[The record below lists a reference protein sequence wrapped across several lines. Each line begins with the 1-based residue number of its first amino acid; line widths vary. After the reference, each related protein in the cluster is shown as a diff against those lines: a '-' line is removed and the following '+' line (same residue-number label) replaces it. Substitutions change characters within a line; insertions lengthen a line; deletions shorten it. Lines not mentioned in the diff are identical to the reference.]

1 MSAPKK
7 GDLTDTEK
15 ELLLV
20 IAAGNVQE
28 ASRLLGSKDV
38 RVNCLDEYGMTPL
51 MHAAYKGKAD
61 MCKLLLQHGA
71 DVNCNEHEHGYT
83 ALMFAGLSGKTDIT
97 WMMLDAGA
105 ETDAVNS
112 VGRTAAQMAAFVGQH
127 DCVTVINN
135 FFSRARLD
143 YYTKPQGLEKEPKLP
158 PKLSGPLHKIIMST
172 NLNPVKIVMLVK
184 ENPLLMDVEALE
196 KCRKVLELICEKC
209 IKQQDMNEV
218 LAMKMHYLSCVLQ
231 KCGSFLK
238 ERQDKLD
245 GLIKSLLKGRDG
257 DGFLVFQEKFIREC
271 IRKFP
276 YCDATLLQQLVRSI
290 APVEI
295 GSDPT
300 ALSVLTQA
308 ITGQVGFM
316 DADFCT
322 TCGEK
327 GAEKRCSI
335 CKMLRLIKHWRRRP
349 ALWRSSRSVRV
360 RPSAPQ
366 ITKPKML
373 PQRQSL
379 LLQTESQRTNHFN
392 PATITIIFTEDSSK
406 TKESRS
412 VTPPRG
418 SEGFFIVLIPDALLK
433 AHNVGENH
441 QKHLHTNAQGEG

>member
-1 MSAPKK
+1 MSTAKK
-7 GDLTDTEK
+7 GDLSPSEK
-15 ELLLV
+15 ELFQV
-20 IAAGNVQE
+20 ISAGNVQE
-28 ASRLLGSKDV
+28 ASRLLGCKDV

-71 DVNCNEHEHGYT
+71 DVNCNQHEHGYT

-105 ETDAVNS
+105 ETDVTNS

-135 FFSRARLD
+135 YFSRARLD

-172 NLNPVKIVMLVK
+172 NLNTVKLVMLVK
-184 ENPLLMDVEALE
+184 ENPLLAEVEALD
-196 KCRKVLELICEKC
+196 KCRRVMELICEKC

-218 LAMKMHYLSCVLQ
+218 LAMKMHYISCVLG
-231 KCGSFLK
+231 KCASFLK
-238 ERQDKLD
+238 DREDKLD
-245 GLIKSLLKGRDG
+245 GLVKSLLKGRDS
-257 DGFLVFQEKFIREC
+257 DGFPVFQEKFIREC

-295 GSDPT
+295 GNDPT

-316 DADFCT
+316 DAEFCT

-335 CKMLRLIKHWRRRP
+335 CKMIIYCGQACQKMHWFTHKKVCKKLQEQREKQQAEMAKLRMEQSKEEIK
-349 ALWRSSRSVRV
+349 SVREAAD
-360 RPSAPQ
+360 SMQ
-366 ITKPKML
+366 ELSMETK
-373 PQRQSL
+373 SEE
-379 LLQTESQRTNHFN
+379 T
-392 PATITIIFTEDSSK
+392 PADAAAAETSDSTSN
-406 TKESRS
+406 TAA
-412 VTPPRG
+412 
-418 SEGFFIVLIPDALLK
+418 D
-433 AHNVGENH
+433 N
-441 QKHLHTNAQGEG
+441 

>member
-1 MSAPKK
+1 MSAPAK
-7 GDLTDTEK
+7 GDLRDDER

-28 ASRLLGSKDV
+28 ASRLLGCKEV

-83 ALMFAGLSGKTDIT
+83 ALMFAGLSGKTEIT

-105 ETDAVNS
+105 ETDVVNS

-143 YYTKPQGLEKEPKLP
+143 YYTKAQGLEREPKLA
-158 PKLSGPLHKIIMST
+158 PKLAGPLHKIIMST
-172 NLNPVKIVMLVK
+172 NLNPVKMVLLVQ
-184 ENPLLMDVEALE
+184 ENPMLAEPDALE
-196 KCRKVLELICEKC
+196 KCSHVMELICEKC
-209 IKQQDMNEV
+209 VKQQDMNEV
-218 LAMKMHYLSCVLQ
+218 LAMKMHYISCVLQ
-231 KCGSFLK
+231 KCAVFMK
-238 ERQDKLD
+238 DRQDKLD

-257 DGFLVFQEKFIREC
+257 DGFPVFQEKFIREC

-300 ALSVLTQA
+300 AISVLTQA
-308 ITGQVGFM
+308 ITGQVGFV
-316 DADFCT
+316 DAEFCT
-322 TCGEK
+322 ACGEK

-335 CKMLRLIKHWRRRP
+335 CKMVIYCDPACQKMHWFTHKKLCKRLQEQRERHEMESAKHAERP
-349 ALWRSSRSVRV
+349 VTVDATQTAMATESVEETTTALKDLSVELPRSSAKSSSDASSDTLIC
-360 RPSAPQ
+360 PTTS
-366 ITKPKML
+366 T
-373 PQRQSL
+373 
-379 LLQTESQRTNHFN
+379 TN
-392 PATITIIFTEDSSK
+392 TD
-406 TKESRS
+406 
-412 VTPPRG
+412 
-418 SEGFFIVLIPDALLK
+418 
-433 AHNVGENH
+433 
-441 QKHLHTNAQGEG
+441 